1 MAISAEKRE
10 YYEKLFPRAEMIVGA
25 SSGDQPISQE
35 EYDEWLE
42 IQPEPA
48 VHQARE
54 NQAIN
59 DCMQNRSTHYPC
71 NEEQVH
77 AIMKGLAVLKAAG
90 TDLGEECNAMI
101 DRIAAVKAKFPKP
114 EGSENY
120 VIDDTPSAADGSV
133 NTPDLPE

>member
-42 IQPEPA
+42 AQPEPV

-54 NQAIN
+54 NLAIN
-59 DCMQNRSTHYPC
+59 ECMQNRSTHYPC
-71 NEEQVH
+71 HEEQVH
-77 AIMKGLAVLKAAG
+77 AMMKGLAVLKAAG

-114 EGSENY
+114 EGSEHY
-120 VIDDTPSAADGSV
+120 VLDDTPSAPDGSA

>member
-1 MAISAEKRE
+1 MAISAKKRE
-10 YYEKLFPRAEMIVGA
+10 YYEKLFPRAEMIIGS

-42 IQPEPA
+42 VQPEPE

-59 DCMQNRSTHYPC
+59 ECIQNRSAHYPC
-71 NEEQVH
+71 HEEQVH
-77 AIMKGLAVLKAAG
+77 AMMKGLAVLKAAG

-120 VIDDTPSAADGSV
+120 VIDDTPVAPDGNA